1 MEQSGVEPS
10 MRGPMGR
17 ASRPNGPKLQSQQ
30 VREAKGDRP
39 RQHGRAHV
47 YSKGAEVEQAQPDG
61 QRRQAQRAKGL
72 ESIHAHALGFPNPR
86 LAGKEASM
94 SA

>member
-1 MEQSGVEPS
+1 MTGGFCISHWGQSGVEPS

-17 ASRPNGPKLQSQQ
+17 ASRPNGPKLESQQ

-47 YSKGAEVEQAQPDG
+47 CSKGSRLSRHNPMGRDA
-61 QRRQAQRAKGL
+61 R
-72 ESIHAHALGFPNPR
+72 PNGPK
-86 LAGKEASM
+86 A
-94 SA
+94 

>member
-1 MEQSGVEPS
+1 MSS
-10 MRGPMGR
+10 HNPMGR
-17 ASRPNGPKLQSQQ
+17 DARPNGPKLQSQQ

-61 QRRQAQRAKGL
+61 QRCQAQRAKGL
-72 ESIHAHALGFPNPR
+72 EPIHAHVRGFPNRR
-86 LAGKEASM
+86 LACKETSM
-94 SA
+94 GA